1 MQTTD
6 VFGYPCIGEEDYAGV
21 PVFMKSLAEQIE
33 ETLSGQQA
41 ALDSF
46 LDTGSAIWAASAVQ
60 TFPDGFT
67 TTVNSIDTQIG
78 GAGLPQ
84 LIPGVATLPPLR
96 GWYYFGGNITTV
108 PLGALTPASIRVFSV
123 VVTTLGLI
131 PGTQQLGI
139 ASTRVIG
146 KGTPPGD
153 AMWCDN
159 TVFHD
164 GLSTAVV
171 EATVYHDQAAVDIQ
185 STLTPAPRIFI
196 AYLGDSP
203 DIKEVA

>member
-1 MQTTD
+1 MLSTD

-21 PVFMKSLAEQIE
+21 PIFMKSLAERIE
-33 ETLSGQQA
+33 STLSGQQA

-46 LDTGSAIWAASAVQ
+46 MDTGSAIWAATATQ

-67 TTVNSIDTQIG
+67 TTVNSINTQIG
-78 GAGLPQ
+78 GAGLAQPVT
-84 LIPGVATLPPLR
+84 GVASLPPLR
-96 GWYYFGGNITTV
+96 GWYYFGGNLTAI

-131 PGTQQLGI
+131 PGTQQLAI
-139 ASTRVIG
+139 ATTRVIG
-146 KGTPPGD
+146 KGAPPGD
-153 AMWCDN
+153 AMWCDG

-164 GLSTAVV
+164 GLSTAIV